1 MNESLIFTPLFAQ
14 IWSPPTPEGYTGA
27 AKSSTMFTTQSLT
40 VFVCFL
46 VLKTDLN
53 NELKEQFVT
62 TSDTFQISHCLTH
75 C

>member
-1 MNESLIFTPLFAQ
+1 MNGSLIFTPLFAQ

-27 AKSSTMFTTQSLT
+27 GSLAATSSTMFTTQSLT

-62 TSDTFQISHCLTH
+62 TSDTFQISHC
-75 C
+75 